1 MWYVVF
7 VISLF
12 AFVVIFTIVKQSRKK
27 TFEET
32 LKETELKLSFIQ
44 AQNRDWEQKFNTLMG
59 YQAAGRE
66 FEKQNDIEN
75 AIIQYK
81 MAVTYGSQHLK
92 INNYYHSVE
101 RLLILYRKKKDF
113 ESELALIETTLK
125 ESVSDKDREALNY
138 RKERVLNLK
147 NQKR

>member
-7 VISLF
+7 VISIF
-12 AFVVIFTIVKQSRKK
+12 AFVLIFTIEKQSRKK
-27 TFEET
+27 TFDET

-92 INNYYHSVE
+92 INN
-101 RLLILYRKKKDF
+101 
-113 ESELALIETTLK
+113 
-125 ESVSDKDREALNY
+125 
-138 RKERVLNLK
+138 
-147 NQKR
+147 

>member
-147 NQKR
+147 NKKR

>member
-1 MWYVVF
+1 M
-7 VISLF
+7 IH
-12 AFVVIFTIVKQSRKK
+12 
-27 TFEET
+27 
-32 LKETELKLSFIQ
+32 LSDVIQ

-125 ESVSDKDREALNY
+125 EGVSDKDREALNY

-147 NQKR
+147 NKKR

>member
-12 AFVVIFTIVKQSRKK
+12 AFVVIFTIAKQSRKK
-27 TFEET
+27 TFDET
-32 LKETELKLSFIQ
+32 LKETELKLSVIQ

-125 ESVSDKDREALNY
+125 EGVSDKDREALNY

-147 NQKR
+147 NKKR